1 MKAYLKNYRQAPR
14 KVWLVADAVRGR
26 RVDEALLTLRFLPRK
41 AAAPLAK
48 LIASA
53 FANARERDAS
63 LSPQDMFLA
72 RITVDKGMTYFR
84 WRARA
89 RGRASRI
96 AKESSH
102 IAVVL
107 APVAAKGNVRA
118 PRATSAPE
126 EKRDAQGA
134 RPHGAQGASPASGTG
149 AAKEKEKP
157 RAAEKEKKEAATAA

>member
-14 KVWLVADAVRGR
+14 KVRLVADAVRGK

-41 AAAPLAK
+41 AAAPIAK

-63 LSPQDMFLA
+63 LSPQDMVVG
-72 RITVDKGMTYFR
+72 RITVDKGVTYFR

-102 IAVVL
+102 IAVALV
-107 APVAAKGNVRA
+107 PVAAKGNAQKQRA
-118 PRATSAPE
+118 ASAPE
-126 EKRDAQGA
+126 EKGDAQGT
-134 RPHGAQGASPASGTG
+134 RPHGAQDAAAASAT
-149 AAKEKEKP
+149 AAAEEKEK
-157 RAAEKEKKEAATAA
+157 RRTTEKKEAATAA

>member
-14 KVWLVADAVRGR
+14 KVRLVADAVRGK

-53 FANARERDAS
+53 FANAREQNAS
-63 LSPQDMFLA
+63 LSPREMFLA
-72 RITVDKGMTYFR
+72 RITVDKGATYFR

-102 IAVVL
+102 VSVVL
-107 APVAAKGNVRA
+107 APLPVKGAAEGKHAAAMQKGEKEAEAAPSSPSTPAASGQAEKKRAAK
-118 PRATSAPE
+118 
-126 EKRDAQGA
+126 K
-134 RPHGAQGASPASGTG
+134 
-149 AAKEKEKP
+149 
-157 RAAEKEKKEAATAA
+157 TAAPIA